1 MEMVEKGQQLRIE
14 PLGMNVD
21 DGGHSQFKRGVK
33 ALFRSH
39 FFVSVLEE
47 TEREYVVPP
56 LQLKQNFEPIFLF
69 LISGKLNFHRADKIW
84 SPFLETKS
92 YQKNFNNKH

>member
-21 DGGHSQFKRGVK
+21 YGGHSQFKRGVK
-33 ALFRSH
+33 ALLCSH

-47 TEREYVVPP
+47 TEREYVVPS
-56 LQLKQNFEPIFLF
+56 LQLKQIFEPINMSFYT
-69 LISGKLNFHRADKIW
+69 S
-84 SPFLETKS
+84 TKT
-92 YQKNFNNKH
+92 NVF

>member
-33 ALFRSH
+33 ALFCSH

-47 TEREYVVPP
+47 TEREYVVPS
-56 LQLKQNFEPIFLF
+56 L
-69 LISGKLNFHRADKIW
+69 
-84 SPFLETKS
+84 
-92 YQKNFNNKH
+92 

>member
-33 ALFRSH
+33 ALLCSH

-47 TEREYVVPP
+47 TEREYVVPS
-56 LQLKQNFEPIFLF
+56 L
-69 LISGKLNFHRADKIW
+69 
-84 SPFLETKS
+84 
-92 YQKNFNNKH
+92 

>member
-21 DGGHSQFKRGVK
+21 YGGHSQFKRGVK
-33 ALFRSH
+33 ALLCSH

-47 TEREYVVPP
+47 TEREYVVPS
-56 LQLKQNFEPIFLF
+56 LQLKQIFEPIN
-69 LISGKLNFHRADKIW
+69 ISFYSYWQTEL
-84 SPFLETKS
+84 SPS
-92 YQKNFNNKH
+92 